1 MKSTEEFQM
10 KTISKIVAL
19 LAFTLTSLMSLNSF
33 AGDVPTELKQG
44 LAFNGGAIAGLA
56 AAGPVGFIVG
66 ALGGVYLG
74 EQFEKADALPATEQA
89 LTESNAELIAM
100 QSQLR
105 SRDSEVVYLE
115 SELQSL
121 VAANEATRLEFQLLF
136 RTGEDELQNTDQ
148 ARIDMLAGYL
158 KRNPHL
164 SVRLD
169 GHADPRGSDE
179 YNNVLA
185 KFRALS
191 VANALYLEGV
201 AQDRVQ
207 IYYHGAAQSDAS
219 LGDYEAYARDRRV
232 NVEVFQPVGSE
243 VAQSH

>member
-1 MKSTEEFQM
+1 M
-10 KTISKIVAL
+10 KTFNRL
-19 LAFTLTSLMSLNSF
+19 LTLSIITTTVFLSSASF
-33 AGDVPTELKQG
+33 AKDIKTEIKQG
-44 LAFNGGAIAGLA
+44 VAFHGGALAGLA
-56 AAGPVGFIVG
+56 AAGPVGFFVG

-74 EQFEKADALPATEQA
+74 EQFEKADALPATAQA
-89 LTESNAELIAM
+89 LNSANTELVAL

-105 SRDSEVVYLE
+105 NSDSQLSYLE

-136 RTGEDELQNTDQ
+136 RTGEDELQDDDQ
-148 ARIDMLAGYL
+148 ARIDMLASYL
-158 KRNPHL
+158 QRNPHL

-191 VANALYLEGV
+191 VANALYLKGIER
-201 AQDRVQ
+201 DRVQ
-207 IYYHGAAQSDAS
+207 VYYHGAAKSDAS
-219 LGDYEAYARDRRV
+219 TGDYEAYARDRRV